1 MYMLPK
7 VDNVLDYVPYLTEED
22 FARAESI
29 DDRALAESFPDNV
42 DGGPIKS
49 NGTMEV
55 VGVRVRLTS
64 FGYCTVNSD
73 SAVVSSES

>member
-1 MYMLPK
+1 MCKPPK
-7 VDNVLDYVPYLTEED
+7 VGSNVLDYVPYLTEED

-29 DDRALAESFPDNV
+29 DDRALAESFPDNF

-55 VGVRVRLTS
+55 VGVRVRLSS
-64 FGYCTVNSD
+64 FGYIVQSTPLKSCVH
-73 SAVVSSES
+73 